1 MKTLAKVFFVCVA
14 CLSANLF
21 VGCSEDPVTDNTPK
35 RAIPKKGSTYNYV
48 RSERAAT
55 DPYAPVAG
63 TDSTHMV
70 TSQDNYISFSGKDT
84 VITFL
89 DVNTMNPSA
98 GADTMRIAYEGNG
111 DISIYRGNG
120 LEGLPVLP
128 VSIPVWWQ
136 LPFKSKS
143 AITIFDQIL
152 DITFD
157 LGGVQ
162 VTVKKVTGTS
172 IGSVTSSNLEI
183 NGKSYACDRAD
194 VTFTVTG
201 TATVGISIP
210 VTLVFKTTYL
220 LNEEIGYF
228 AMFDT
233 QNEVPSLAQ
242 TFLPPYN
249 YIQVLT
255 SFDVKK

>member
-21 VGCSEDPVTDNTPK
+21 IGCSEDPVDNTPK

-55 DPYAPVAG
+55 DPYAPVTG

-70 TSQDNYISFSGKDT
+70 TSQDNYASFDGKDT
-84 VITFL
+84 VIAFV

-98 GADTMRIAYEGNG
+98 GGDTMKIAYESNG
-111 DISIYRGNG
+111 DISIYRGTG
-120 LEGLPVLP
+120 IE
-128 VSIPVWWQ
+128 IPVWWK
-136 LPFKSKS
+136 LPFKSKT
-143 AITIFDQIL
+143 AVTIFDQTL
-152 DITFD
+152 DISFD

-162 VTVKKVTGTS
+162 VTVNKVIGTS
-172 IGSVTSSNLEI
+172 IGSITSSNLEI
-183 NGKSYACDRAD
+183 NGKSYACDQAD
-194 VTFTVTG
+194 VTFTVSG
-201 TATVGISIP
+201 TAFSFP
-210 VTLVFKTTYL
+210 VSLVFKTKYL

-233 QNEVPSLAQ
+233 QNVIPPVAQ
-242 TFLPPYN
+242 SFLPPGN